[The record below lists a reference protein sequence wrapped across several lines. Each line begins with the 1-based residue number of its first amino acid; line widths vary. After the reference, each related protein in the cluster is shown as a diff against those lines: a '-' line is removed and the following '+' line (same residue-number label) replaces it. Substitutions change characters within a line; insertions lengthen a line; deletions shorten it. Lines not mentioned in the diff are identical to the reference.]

1 MALTAKERD
10 INTYLAASEEAMLAL
25 YKNLK
30 NVDETSIKDLT
41 LAKNILWG
49 IREMQAVLQRAE

>member
-10 INTYLAASEEAMLAL
+10 INVYLAASEEAMLAL